1 MNGSMEDIKIDEKT
15 IERLKR
21 RIIIQENMNL
31 KTRKMSDHQMVE
43 WIKKLIEEEA
53 KCYFN
58 R

>member
-1 MNGSMEDIKIDEKT
+1 MDDIRIDEKA

-31 KTRKMSDHQMVE
+31 KTRQMSDQQMVN
-43 WIKKLIEEEA
+43 WIKKKIEEEA
-53 KCYFN
+53 QCYFN